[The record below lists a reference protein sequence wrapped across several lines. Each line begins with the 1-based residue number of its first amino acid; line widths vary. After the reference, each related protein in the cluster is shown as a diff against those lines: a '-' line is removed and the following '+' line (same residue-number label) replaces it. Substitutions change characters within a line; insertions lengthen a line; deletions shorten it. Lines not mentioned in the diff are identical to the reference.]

1 MNLVRMLLPLRVVG
15 KHDFR
20 AYMTFAIMC
29 GYFAVFLWEIGLT
42 LQGGKPIE
50 HYLESYALATCE
62 IGRVPA
68 QEILIDS
75 VRALF
80 MTTSFVTLMINMLFL
95 WIFGPLVERFLG
107 SKRYLTFFVL
117 TGLAGYVISYA
128 LQGGCYVMV
137 GPNSAISGVIA
148 GFVFLYPAKR
158 VETVLR
164 PILDRKLDFPALVF
178 GFVYLALQFL
188 AEGGGPLS
196 GTFAPVW
203 DEIGGFATGLLAMFV
218 ITLFRPAPK
227 TDPFE
232 YLDE

>member
-1 MNLVRMLLPLRVVG
+1 MFLPLRVVG

-29 GYFAVFLWEIGLT
+29 AYFAMFIWEMGLT
-42 LQGGKPIE
+42 LQGGMPID

-68 QEILIDS
+68 QEIVVDS
-75 VRALF
+75 IRALF
-80 MTTSFVTLMINMLFL
+80 MSTSFVGLMINMLFL

-107 SKRYLTFFVL
+107 AKRYLTFFVL
-117 TGLAGYVISYA
+117 TGLAGYMASYF
-128 LQGGCYVMV
+128 LYSGGCHVLV

-158 VETVLR
+158 IETVLR
-164 PILDRKLDFPALVF
+164 PILDRKLDFPALIF
-178 GFVYLALQFL
+178 GFVYLALQFV

-203 DEIGGFATGLLAMFV
+203 DEIGGFFSGLVIMF
-218 ITLFRPAPK
+218 IWTLFRPAPK
-227 TDPFE
+227 ADPFD

>member
-29 GYFAVFLWEIGLT
+29 AYFAVFVWEIALT
-42 LQGGKPIE
+42 LQGGQPIE
-50 HYLESYALATCE
+50 QYLEAYALATCE

-68 QEILIDS
+68 QEIVLDS

-107 SKRYLTFFVL
+107 ARRYLTFFLL
-117 TGLAGYVISYA
+117 TGLAGYLVSY
-128 LQGGCYVMV
+128 LLRGGCYVMV

-158 VETVLR
+158 IETVLR
-164 PILDRKLDFPALVF
+164 PILDRRLDFPALAF

-203 DEIGGFATGLLAMFV
+203 DEIGGFAAGLVGMFV

-227 TDPFE
+227 VDPFD